1 MRAALQKSGNRAPL
15 LLVNRGGQ
23 TQYVPVPL
31 Q

>member
-1 MRAALQKSGNRAPL
+1 MRSALQKSGNRAPL